1 MILGVG
7 LLVAG
12 LVPIGVVAGVRAWR
26 NATPGERK
34 SVVTM
39 IAAVVCLF
47 AVLAGISM
55 IATGGK

>member
-1 MILGVG
+1 MILGVV

-12 LVPIGVVAGVRAWR
+12 LVPIVVAGVRFWR
-26 NATPGERK
+26 KITPDERK
-34 SVVTM
+34 AVVTM
-39 IAAVVCLF
+39 IGAVVCVF